1 MRTIE
6 SKRLILR
13 PFTLA
18 DAPFLLELLNSP
30 PWLKYIGDRGV
41 RTVADAE
48 EYLRSRIIKSYGE
61 HGFGM
66 FVVILKSMDKPIGS
80 CGLVKRETLP
90 DADLGFAFLPGFEGR
105 GYGFEAATSVLDF
118 TKKTLRKERLL
129 AITLPSNTASV
140 GLLKKL
146 GFIFEK
152 TMLLKGD
159 EEELQLFSIA
169 LKD

>member
-1 MRTIE
+1 M
-6 SKRLILR
+6 
-13 PFTLA
+13 A

-48 EYLRSRIIKSYGE
+48 EYLRSRIIKSYEE